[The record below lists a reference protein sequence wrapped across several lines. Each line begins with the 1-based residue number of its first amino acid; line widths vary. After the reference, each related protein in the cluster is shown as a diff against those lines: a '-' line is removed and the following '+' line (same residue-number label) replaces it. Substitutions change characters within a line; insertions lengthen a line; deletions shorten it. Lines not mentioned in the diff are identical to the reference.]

1 MPETLTATPG
11 RSPNA
16 SSVRKPSK
24 ITAAAATATS
34 TGRPRVDHQ
43 LDIGGQHVRAA
54 VWPGSA
60 ETGQARTGH
69 AETERPPLLLFNGI
83 GVGLEFLEPFVEA
96 MADVEIITFDVPG
109 VGASPAPRLPYR
121 LWMMARLAA
130 TVLDR
135 LGYQRVDVLGAS
147 WGGALA
153 QEFAHQFP
161 RRCRRLV
168 LVATLQ
174 GMPMVPAQPQV
185 MWKFLTQRSI
195 RDPASRRRL
204 AGEIYGGSARD
215 HPDILSRLA
224 KFEVGANH
232 QGFLLQQM
240 ALAGWSSV
248 PWLRFVHQKTLV
260 MAGRDDPLVPC
271 INGQW
276 ISQLMPRA
284 RLHVYEDG
292 HLFLVTN
299 PQAAAGIIDDFLQ
312 KP

>member
-1 MPETLTATPG
+1 MSLILPETLTVTSR
-11 RSPNA
+11 RSPRT
-16 SSVRKPSK
+16 SSARKPSK
-24 ITAAAATATS
+24 ATAAAETATS
-34 TGRPRVDHQ
+34 TDRPRVEHR
-43 LDIGGQHVRAA
+43 LDIGGQHVRVA
-54 VWPGSA
+54 VWPGS
-60 ETGQARTGH
+60 

-83 GVGLEFLEPFVEA
+83 GVALEFLEPFVDA

-109 VGASPAPRLPYR
+109 TGASPAPRLPYR
-121 LWMMARLAA
+121 LWTMARLAA

-153 QEFAHQFP
+153 QEFARQFP
-161 RRCRRLV
+161 QRCRRLV

-185 MWKFLTQRSI
+185 MWKFLTQRSV
-195 RDPASRRRL
+195 RDPATRLRL
-204 AGEIYGGSARD
+204 AGEIYGGSARH
-215 HPDILSRLA
+215 HPEVMSRLA
-224 KFEVGANH
+224 KFQVGANH

-240 ALAGWSSV
+240 ALVGWSSV
-248 PWLRFVHQKTLV
+248 PWLHFVRHKSLV

-271 INGQW
+271 INAQW

-312 KP
+312 KS